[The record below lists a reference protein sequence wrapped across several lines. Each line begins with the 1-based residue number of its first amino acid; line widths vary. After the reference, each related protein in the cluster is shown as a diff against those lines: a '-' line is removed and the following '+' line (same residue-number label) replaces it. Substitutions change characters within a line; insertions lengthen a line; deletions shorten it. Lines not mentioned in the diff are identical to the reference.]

1 MERLFSMIGLVVFLG
16 IAYAFSS
23 DRKAIS
29 FRTVAWGLGLQF
41 ALALF
46 VLQTPVGQG
55 LFAWIG
61 ALVTRVL
68 DLAFVG
74 SEFVFG
80 KLGAKGGGGSRSASS
95 SPSRSY
101 PRSSSPRPR
110 SRCS

>member
-1 MERLFSMIGLVVFLG
+1 MERLFPLVGLVVFLG

-29 FRTVAWGLGLQF
+29 LRTVAWGLGLQF

-46 VLQTPVGQG
+46 VLRTQLGQD
-55 LFAWIG
+55 LFARIG

-74 SEFVFG
+74 SAVVFG
-80 KLGAKGGGGSRSASS
+80 TLGAQTNPEPTKATSS
-95 SPSRSY
+95 TRMTRAPI
-101 PRSSSPRPR
+101 
-110 SRCS
+110 